1 MHNNFN
7 YGLQSFLRAKS
18 MKSVKT
24 INLFLKEEG
33 ADFNYDSTK
42 KANDYI
48 ERNWGKFA
56 SFCDR
61 KIKTKE
67 LSGKAIKLN
76 THFDEQR
83 ERIARVRDEMDSANM
98 TLIERNY
105 VRFADI
111 SKVQSFLSKKGINQ
125 LKRDD
130 GFESKKMRDLPN
142 YRLAIENGCNLWDV
156 TKEKFKDKDG
166 TRSC

>member
-24 INLFLKEEG
+24 IELFLKEEG
-33 ADFNYDSTK
+33 AGFTYDSTK

-48 ERNWGKFA
+48 ERNWEKFA

-67 LSGKAIKLN
+67 LPGKAVKLN
-76 THFDEQR
+76 THFDEER
-83 ERIARVRDEMDSANM
+83 ERGARIRDEMDAANM
-98 TLIERNY
+98 TFIERNY
-105 VRFADI
+105 VQFADMR
-111 SKVQSFLSKKGINQ
+111 KVQSFLSKKGINQ
-125 LKRDD
+125 LKKDCE
-130 GFESKKMRDLPN
+130 FESKKMRDLPN

-156 TKEKFKDKDG
+156 TKEKY
-166 TRSC
+166 